1 MRCLRCILLFAAAG
15 LLAAAVAGAVTIAY
29 LADWLVRSDPL
40 EPADAIVV
48 LAGAPERP
56 LYAAELYRQKLAG
69 RVLVSRPAR
78 HHSQPLLS
86 SYGVELQREEEVNVA
101 LLRAAHTPDAA
112 IELFGNGSQ
121 STVEEMEALRARF
134 AAAPA
139 RLLIVTSA
147 LHTRRARM
155 VAERVFAG
163 TGIVPIVVATPYD
176 SLPPRWWSDQ
186 HSARNVVLEVI
197 KTGFYL
203 AGGRFRAAGQTQ

>member
-1 MRCLRCILLFAAAG
+1 MRCVRCVLIFAAVG
-15 LLAAAVAGAVTIAY
+15 LLAAAIAGAATIAY

-56 LYAAELYRQKLAG
+56 LYAAELYRQKLAR

-86 SYGVELQREEEVNVA
+86 SYGVELQREEDVNVA

-112 IELFGNGSQ
+112 IELFGNGSK
-121 STVEEMEALRARF
+121 STVEEMEALRVRF
-134 AAAPA
+134 AAQPA

-155 VAERVFAG
+155 VAGRVFAG

-176 SLPPRWWSDQ
+176 RLPARWWSDQ
-186 HSARNVVLEVI
+186 DSARNVVLELI
-197 KTGFYL
+197 KIGFYL
-203 AGGRFRAAGQTQ
+203 AGGRYRAAQPAR